1 MNIYKDYLNFLK
13 DTVLLLKKKHKYEFD
28 INDIFSK
35 ITLEPPKNLSHG
47 DMSTN
52 VAMLLAPKFKKK
64 PYEIAEIFKEEINT
78 FPGIKSVS
86 IAGPGFLNII
96 LDHLTWSNC
105 LYKILINPDDWDQV
119 NIGKG
124 SNVNLEYI
132 SANPT
137 GPLHAG
143 HARGAVFGD
152 ALASLLS
159 KVGFN
164 VTKEYYINDAGS
176 QIEKLVQSSILRYN
190 ECLGDK
196 ITVIPKGLY
205 PGDYLKEVGKALFIK
220 YNNRLKTYDNEEI
233 FKIVSELSLKIM
245 LDNIKDDLFKLGI
258 EMDIYTSEQKIVS
271 SDLLSNVINILE
283 RKKLLYKG
291 ILAPPKGMKTDD
303 WETREQLLFKSSNY
317 GDDTDRALQKSD
329 GSWTYFA
336 TDMAY
341 HLDKI
346 NRTNGDLINVLGAD
360 HTGYISR
367 INAAVNALSDNKV
380 SIDTKVCSLVNLLE
394 DGKPLKMSKRAGT
407 FVTLSDIIDAVGK
420 DVLRFIMLTRRN
432 DQSLDFDFK
441 KVKEKSKDNPVFY
454 VQYAYARC
462 HSIFKAAE
470 TVKENLYPNNLNL
483 LKAEEELN
491 LIKFISLWPRILELA
506 AKHHEPHRI
515 CFYLI
520 ELASNFHSLWNKGS
534 DKPELKFIV
543 DDNIDLTNAR
553 LCLVKAV
560 ALTISKGLNILKIE
574 PINEM

>member
-220 YNNRLKTYDNEEI
+220 YNN
-233 FKIVSELSLKIM
+233 
-245 LDNIKDDLFKLGI
+245 KL
-258 EMDIYTSEQKIVS
+258 
-271 SDLLSNVINILE
+271 
-283 RKKLLYKG
+283 
-291 ILAPPKGMKTDD
+291 
-303 WETREQLLFKSSNY
+303 
-317 GDDTDRALQKSD
+317 
-329 GSWTYFA
+329 
-336 TDMAY
+336 
-341 HLDKI
+341 
-346 NRTNGDLINVLGAD
+346 
-360 HTGYISR
+360 
-367 INAAVNALSDNKV
+367 
-380 SIDTKVCSLVNLLE
+380 
-394 DGKPLKMSKRAGT
+394 
-407 FVTLSDIIDAVGK
+407 
-420 DVLRFIMLTRRN
+420 
-432 DQSLDFDFK
+432 
-441 KVKEKSKDNPVFY
+441 
-454 VQYAYARC
+454 
-462 HSIFKAAE
+462 
-470 TVKENLYPNNLNL
+470 
-483 LKAEEELN
+483 
-491 LIKFISLWPRILELA
+491 
-506 AKHHEPHRI
+506 
-515 CFYLI
+515 
-520 ELASNFHSLWNKGS
+520 
-534 DKPELKFIV
+534 
-543 DDNIDLTNAR
+543 
-553 LCLVKAV
+553 
-560 ALTISKGLNILKIE
+560 
-574 PINEM
+574 